1 MTIKYI
7 PFESRTGFKSPGFEV
22 TPLGDITANSLK
34 INITEALDVPS
45 LKVAGI
51 DIINNDDS
59 SFSLGD
65 SIINSSLQRLGTLEY
80 LNIEGDLM
88 MTKGSSWTVSVVDGK
103 ITLLSG
109 PEVGTLDNIDIGS
122 TAPALGTFT
131 DVVSDTL
138 LTDTLDVTGVSTL
151 DSLYVNYDVLVVGT
165 LEVTDIT
172 INNQPTEIYH
182 ATRKDYV
189 DNKISAFA
197 IAFGA

>member
-22 TPLGDITANSLK
+22 TPLGDITANSL
-34 INITEALDVPS
+34 NVTQELDVQS
-45 LKVAGI
+45 LKVGGLA
-51 DIINNDDS
+51 IINNDDS

-88 MTKGSSWTVSVVDGK
+88 MSKGSSWTVSVVDGK
-103 ITLLSG
+103 IKLLSG
-109 PEVGTLDNIDIGS
+109 PQVGTLDNIDIGS

-138 LTDTLDVTGVSTL
+138 DVTGVATL
-151 DSLYVNYDVLVVGT
+151 DSLYVNYDMVVVGT
-165 LEVTDIT
+165 SEVTDIT
-172 INNQPTEIYH
+172 INNQPTEVYH

-189 DNKISAFA
+189 DTKISAFA

>member
-22 TPLGDITANSLK
+22 TPLGDITANSL
-34 INITEALDVPS
+34 NVTQELDVQS
-45 LKVAGI
+45 LKVGGI
-51 DIINNDDS
+51 EIINNDDS

-109 PEVGTLDNIDIGS
+109 PQVGTLDNIDIGS

-138 LTDTLDVTGVSTL
+138 LTDTLDVTGVATL
-151 DSLYVNYDVLVVGT
+151 DSLYVNYDMVVVGT
-165 LEVTDIT
+165 SEVTDIT
-172 INNQPTEIYH
+172 INNQPTEVYH

-189 DNKISAFA
+189 DTKISAFA

>member
-22 TPLGDITANSLK
+22 TPLGDITANSL
-34 INITEALDVPS
+34 NITQELDVQS
-45 LKVAGI
+45 LKVGGLA
-51 DIINNDDS
+51 IINNDDS

-109 PEVGTLDNIDIGS
+109 PQVGTLDNIDIGS

-138 LTDTLDVTGVSTL
+138 LTDTLDVTGVATL
-151 DSLYVNYDVLVVGT
+151 DSLYVNYDMVVVGT
-165 LEVTDIT
+165 SEVTDIT
-172 INNQPTEIYH
+172 INNQPTEVYH

-189 DNKISAFA
+189 DTKISAFA

>member
-22 TPLGDITANSLK
+22 TPLGDITANSL
-34 INITEALDVPS
+34 NVTQELDVQS
-45 LKVAGI
+45 LKVGGI
-51 DIINNDDS
+51 EIINNDDS

-131 DVVSDTL
+131 DVVADSLEITGITTL
-138 LTDTLDVTGVSTL
+138 N
-151 DSLYVNYDVLVVGT
+151 SLYVNYDVLVVGT
-165 LEVTDIT
+165 VEVTDIT

>member
-22 TPLGDITANSLK
+22 TPLGDITANSL
-34 INITEALDVPS
+34 NVTQELDVQS
-45 LKVAGI
+45 LKVGGLA
-51 DIINNDDS
+51 IINNDDS
-59 SFSLGD
+59 SFSLAD

-103 ITLLSG
+103 IKLLSG
-109 PEVGTLDNIDIGS
+109 PQVGTLDNIDIGS

-138 LTDTLDVTGVSTL
+138 DVTGVATL
-151 DSLYVNYDVLVVGT
+151 DSLYVNYDMVVVGT
-165 LEVTDIT
+165 SEVTDIT
-172 INNQPTEIYH
+172 INNQPTEVYH

-189 DNKISAFA
+189 DTKISAFA

>member
-22 TPLGDITANSLK
+22 TPLGDITANSL
-34 INITEALDVPS
+34 NVTQELDVQS
-45 LKVAGI
+45 LKVGGI
-51 DIINNDDS
+51 EIINNDDS

-131 DVVSDTL
+131 DVVADSLEITGITTL
-138 LTDTLDVTGVSTL
+138 H
-151 DSLYVNYDVLVVGT
+151 SLYVNYDVLVVGT
-165 LEVTDIT
+165 VEVTDIT

>member
-22 TPLGDITANSLK
+22 TPLGDITANSL
-34 INITEALDVPS
+34 NITQELDVQS
-45 LKVAGI
+45 LKVAVI
-51 DIINNDDS
+51 EIINNDDS

-109 PEVGTLDNIDIGS
+109 PQVGSLDNIDIGS

-131 DVVSDTL
+131 EVV
-138 LTDTLDVTGVSTL
+138 TDSLDVTGVATL
-151 DSLYVNYDVLVVGT
+151 DSLYVNYDMVVVGT
-165 LEVTDIT
+165 SEVTDIT

-189 DNKISAFA
+189 DTKISAFA

>member
-131 DVVSDTL
+131 DVVADSLEITGITTL
-138 LTDTLDVTGVSTL
+138 N
-151 DSLYVNYDVLVVGT
+151 SLYVNYDVLVVGT
-165 LEVTDIT
+165 VEVTDIT
-172 INNQPTEIYH
+172 INNQPTETYH

>member
-34 INITEALDVPS
+34 ISITQELDVPS
-45 LKVAGI
+45 LKIAGI

-151 DSLYVNYDVLVVGT
+151 NSLYVNYDVLVVGT

-189 DNKISAFA
+189 DNTASAFA